1 MRDERRLIG
10 QLQGQGLLNDLDVYF
25 AELLLQKSDQ
35 PSELLALA
43 AAVTSRATNEGHVCF
58 DLNEMADRPLTG
70 LDGQVI
76 ASVPSLNDWSARLRQ
91 SGVIGTPGE
100 HQPLILN
107 ASGRLYLHRYWKYEH
122 RLGFLLDE
130 RAGRQAP
137 DVDEA
142 VLRTGLKQLFP
153 NTGDEIDWQKQ
164 AAATAVLRRL
174 SVISGGPG
182 TGKTTTVM
190 RLLALLRQQP
200 GGAALR
206 IALAAPTGKAAARLQ
221 EAIQQSR
228 GSHQLP
234 PSLMDSLPAQASTL
248 HRLLGVRH
256 GSTDFVHNRDNPL
269 ALDVLVLDEA
279 SMVDV
284 AMMAKLLEA
293 LPDFARLILLG
304 DKDQLASVEAGAVL
318 GDICSGYRGPM
329 PHFAE
334 QLLRVT
340 GESPPPDSSDP
351 RALADSVV
359 VLKKSYRFDSA
370 SPIGRLASAVNSGNF
385 KQAWELLE
393 EGGTASEIRRIP
405 VTDDTAKLAAGR
417 YAKIFEMIGKEL
429 APSEIFASLND
440 YRVLCA
446 LQQGSNGVI
455 AINRRIEAELR
466 SRGYITGDSEWFQG
480 RPVMV
485 TRNSYGLGLYNGDIG
500 IALSNPQAGGEIS
513 VVFPVADGSFRWI
526 APARLPEHQTVFAMT
541 VHKSQ
546 GSEFNE
552 VLLQLPARD
561 NPLLTRELLYT
572 AITRARSRFHIST
585 ELEVFR
591 SLVHRQL
598 RRNSGLA
605 EVLWQVGSREK

>member
-10 QLQGQGLLNDLDVYF
+10 QLQSQGLLSDLDVYF
-25 AELLLQKSDQ
+25 ADLLLQKSDQ

-43 AAVTSRATNEGHVCF
+43 AAMASRATNEGHVCF
-58 DLNEMADRPLTG
+58 DINDMADRPLNG

-76 ASVPSLNDWSARLRQ
+76 ASLPSLNDWSVQLHQ
-91 SGVIGTPGE
+91 SGVVGTPGE
-100 HQPLILN
+100 HQPLILDT
-107 ASGRLYLHRYWKYEH
+107 SGRLYLHRYWKYEH

-164 AAATAVLRRL
+164 AAAAAVLRQL

-200 GGAALR
+200 GGEALR
-206 IALAAPTGKAAARLQ
+206 ITLAAPTGKAAARLQ

-228 GSHQLP
+228 SSHQLP
-234 PSLMDSLPAQASTL
+234 PALVNSLPELASTL
-248 HRLLGVRH
+248 HRLLGVKH
-256 GSTDFVHNRDNPL
+256 GSTGFIHNRDNPL

-279 SMVDV
+279 SMVSV
-284 AMMAKLLEA
+284 ALMAKLLEA
-293 LPDFARLILLG
+293 LPDSVRLILLG

-318 GDICSGYRGPM
+318 GDICSGYRGPT

-334 QLLRVT
+334 QLQRVA
-340 GESPPPDSSDP
+340 GESPPPDSSVQ

-370 SPIGRLASAVNSGNF
+370 SPIGRLAGAVNSGNI

-393 EGGTASEIRRIP
+393 EGGTAAEIRRIP
-405 VTDDTAKLAAGR
+405 VADDTAKLAAGR
-417 YAKIFEMIGKEL
+417 YAKIFEMIGKEV
-429 APSEIFASLND
+429 APSEIFASLNS

-446 LQQGSNGVI
+446 LQQGPEGVI

-466 SRGYITGDSEWFQG
+466 SRSYITGDSEWFQG
-480 RPVMV
+480 RPVLV

-500 IALSNPQAGGEIS
+500 VALPNPQAGGEIS

-572 AITRARSRFHIST
+572 AITRARSRFHISA
-585 ELEVFR
+585 EQEVFR

-605 EVLWQVGSREK
+605 EVLWQ

>member
-10 QLQGQGLLNDLDVYF
+10 QLQAQGLLSDLDVYF
-25 AELLLQKSDQ
+25 ADLLLAKSDQ

-43 AAVTSRATNEGHVCF
+43 AAMTSRVTNEGHVCF
-58 DLNEMADRPLTG
+58 DLNEMADRPLNG

-76 ASVPSLNDWSARLRQ
+76 ATVPSLHDWSARLHR
-91 SGVIGTPGE
+91 SGVVGTPGE
-100 HQPLILN
+100 HQPLILD

-130 RAGRQAP
+130 RAGRQAT
-137 DVDEA
+137 DVDET

-153 NTGDEIDWQKQ
+153 NTGDDIDWQKQ
-164 AAATAVLRRL
+164 AAAAAVLRRL

-200 GGAALR
+200 GGEALR
-206 IALAAPTGKAAARLQ
+206 FALAAPTGKAAGRLQ
-221 EAIQQSR
+221 ETIQQSR
-228 GSHQLP
+228 DSHPAQ
-234 PSLMDSLPAQASTL
+234 MGSLPELTSTL

-256 GSTDFVHNRDNPL
+256 GSTSFVHNRDNPL

-279 SMVDV
+279 SMVPV
-284 AMMAKLLEA
+284 ALMAKLLEA
-293 LPDFARLILLG
+293 LPDSARLILLG

-318 GDICSGYRGPM
+318 GDICSGYRGPT

-334 QLLRVT
+334 QLQRVT
-340 GESPPPDSSDP
+340 GESPLSDSSNP

-370 SPIGRLASAVNSGNF
+370 SPIGRLAGAVNTGNF

-393 EGGTASEIRRIP
+393 EGGAASQIRRIP
-405 VTDDTAKLAAGR
+405 VSEDTAKLAAGR
-417 YAKIFEMIGKEL
+417 YAKIFEKIGKEA

-446 LQQGSNGVI
+446 MQQGPDGVT
-455 AINRRIEAELR
+455 AVNRRIEAELR

-480 RPVMV
+480 RPVLV

-500 IALSNPQAGGEIS
+500 VALPNPQAGGEIS

-572 AITRARSRFHIST
+572 AITRARSRFYIST
-585 ELEVFR
+585 EQEVFH

-605 EVLWQVGSREK
+605 EVLWQ

>member
-10 QLQGQGLLNDLDVYF
+10 QLQGQGLLSDLDVYF
-25 AELLLQKSDQ
+25 ADILLQKSDQ

-43 AAVTSRATNEGHVCF
+43 AAMASRATNEGHVCF
-58 DLNEMADRPLTG
+58 DLNEMADRPLNG

-76 ASVPSLNDWSARLRQ
+76 ASVPSLNDWSVQLHQ
-91 SGVIGTPGE
+91 SGVVGTPGE
-100 HQPLILN
+100 HQPLILD
-107 ASGRLYLHRYWKYEH
+107 ASGRLYLHRYWEYEH

-130 RAGRQAP
+130 RAARQASN
-137 DVDEA
+137 VDEA
-142 VLRTGLKQLFP
+142 VLQTSLKQLFP
-153 NTGDEIDWQKQ
+153 NTSDEIDWQKQ

-200 GGAALR
+200 GGEALR
-206 IALAAPTGKAAARLQ
+206 FALAAPTGKAAARLQ
-221 EAIQQSR
+221 ETIQQSHD
-228 GSHQLP
+228 SHLAP
-234 PSLMDSLPAQASTL
+234 MGSLPELASTL

-256 GSTDFVHNRDNPL
+256 GSTGFVHNRDNPL

-279 SMVDV
+279 SMVPV
-284 AMMAKLLEA
+284 ALMAKLLEA
-293 LPDFARLILLG
+293 LPDSARLILLG

-318 GDICSGYRGPM
+318 GDICSGYRGPT

-334 QLLRVT
+334 QLQRTT
-340 GESPPPDSSDP
+340 GQSPPPDSSDP

-370 SPIGRLASAVNSGNF
+370 SPIGRLASAVNTGNF

-393 EGGTASEIRRIP
+393 EGGAASQIRRIP
-405 VTDDTAKLAAGR
+405 VNDDTAKLAAGR
-417 YAKIFEMIGKEL
+417 YAKIFEMIEKGA

-440 YRVLCA
+440 SRVLCA
-446 LQQGSNGVI
+446 LHQGPDGVI

-466 SRGYITGDSEWFQG
+466 SRGYITGDSRWFQG
-480 RPVMV
+480 RPVLV

-500 IALSNPQAGGEIS
+500 ITLPNPQAGGEIS
-513 VVFPVADGSFRWI
+513 VVFPMADGSFRWI

-572 AITRARSRFHIST
+572 AITRARSRFLIST
-585 ELEVFR
+585 EQEVFR
-591 SLVHRQL
+591 ALVHRQL
-598 RRNSGLA
+598 RRSSGLA
-605 EVLWQVGSREK
+605 EVLWQ

>member
-10 QLQGQGLLNDLDVYF
+10 QLQGQGLLSDLDVYF
-25 AELLLQKSDQ
+25 ADLLLQKSDQ
-35 PSELLALA
+35 PSEWLALA
-43 AAVTSRATNEGHVCF
+43 AAMASRATHEGHVCF
-58 DLNEMADRPLTG
+58 DLNELTDRPLNG

-76 ASVPSLNDWSARLRQ
+76 ASVPSLNDWSIRLRQ
-91 SGVIGTPGE
+91 SGVVGAPGE
-100 HQPLILN
+100 HQPLILDV
-107 ASGRLYLHRYWKYEH
+107 SGRLYLHRYWKYEH

-142 VLRTGLKQLFP
+142 VLRTGLQQLFP

-200 GGAALR
+200 GGEALR
-206 IALAAPTGKAAARLQ
+206 FTLAAPTGKAAARLQ

-228 GSHQLP
+228 SSHHLP
-234 PSLMDSLPAQASTL
+234 PVLMDSLPELASTL
-248 HRLLGVRH
+248 HRLLGVKH
-256 GSTDFVHNRDNPL
+256 GSTGFIHNRDNPL

-279 SMVDV
+279 SMVSV
-284 AMMAKLLEA
+284 ALMAKLLEA
-293 LPDFARLILLG
+293 LPDSARLILLG
-304 DKDQLASVEAGAVL
+304 DKDQLASVEAGAML
-318 GDICSGYRGPM
+318 GDICSGYRGPT
-329 PHFAE
+329 PRFAE
-334 QLLRVT
+334 QLRRVT

-370 SPIGRLASAVNSGNF
+370 SPIGRLARAVNTGNI

-393 EGGTASEIRRIP
+393 EGGSAAEIRRIP

-417 YAKIFEMIGKEL
+417 YAKIFEKIRKES

-446 LQQGSNGVI
+446 LQQGPDGVI

-480 RPVMV
+480 RPVLV

-500 IALSNPQAGGEIS
+500 VALPNPQTGGEIS

-526 APARLPEHQTVFAMT
+526 ASARLPEHQTVFAMT

-561 NPLLTRELLYT
+561 NPLLSRELLYT

-585 ELEVFR
+585 EQEVFR

-605 EVLWQVGSREK
+605 QVLWQ

>member
-1 MRDERRLIG
+1 MSVERRLIG
-10 QLQGQGLLNDLDVYF
+10 QLQDQGLLNDLDVFF
-25 AELLLQKSDQ
+25 ADILLQKSDQ

-43 AAVTSRATNEGHVCF
+43 AAMASRATNEGHVCF
-58 DLNEMADRPLTG
+58 DLNEMADRPLNG

-76 ASVPSLNDWSARLRQ
+76 ASVPSLNDWSVQLHQ
-91 SGVIGTPGE
+91 SGVVGTPGE
-100 HQPLILN
+100 HQPLILDT
-107 ASGRLYLHRYWKYEH
+107 SGRLYLHRYWKYEH

-130 RAGRQAP
+130 RAAHQASN
-137 DVDEA
+137 VDEA

-200 GGAALR
+200 GGEALR
-206 IALAAPTGKAAARLQ
+206 FALAAPTGKAAARLQ
-221 EAIQQSR
+221 ETIQQSR
-228 GSHQLP
+228 DSHP
-234 PSLMDSLPAQASTL
+234 APMDSLPELASTL

-256 GSTDFVHNRDNPL
+256 GSTGFNHNRDNPL

-279 SMVDV
+279 SMVPV
-284 AMMAKLLEA
+284 ALMAKLLEA
-293 LPDFARLILLG
+293 LPESARLILLG

-318 GDICSGYRGPM
+318 GDICSGYRGPT

-334 QLLRVT
+334 QLQRTT
-340 GESPPPDSSDP
+340 GQSPSPDSSDP

-370 SPIGRLASAVNSGNF
+370 SPIGLLAGAVNSGNF
-385 KQAWELLE
+385 KQAWELLDE
-393 EGGTASEIRRIP
+393 DGAASQIRRIP

-417 YAKIFEMIGKEL
+417 YTKIFEMIEKGA

-446 LQQGSNGVI
+446 LQQGPDGVI

-466 SRGYITGDSEWFQG
+466 SRGYITGDSEWYQG
-480 RPVMV
+480 RPVLV
-485 TRNSYGLGLYNGDIG
+485 TRNSYGLGLFNGDIG
-500 IALSNPQAGGEIS
+500 VALPNPQAGGGIS
-513 VVFPVADGSFRWI
+513 VVFPISDGSFRWI

-552 VLLQLPARD
+552 VLLQLPALD

-572 AITRARSRFHIST
+572 AITRSRSRFYIST
-585 ELEVFR
+585 EQEVFR
-591 SLVHRQL
+591 ALVHRQL

-605 EVLWQVGSREK
+605 EVL